1 MKFDVVEPASWMVI
15 PHTLHEAVRLLPA
28 CTKSLKPNEIT
39 NGTAP
44 AEPAAAMVCLSVFQ
58 IFASPARM
66 RCAYEGRKI
75 FSLSPIF
82 TPCKYFS

>member
-44 AEPAAAMVCLSVFQ
+44 AEPAAAMVCLYFKS
-58 IFASPARM
+58 SPSLHACVARM
-66 RCAYEGRKI
+66 KGGKYSVCLR
-75 FSLSPIF
+75 FSHLVNISV
-82 TPCKYFS
+82 K